1 MPSEIREL
9 RCGQTRCYLVG
20 GVLLVDTG
28 WAGTLREL
36 FASLKREDVPLAD
49 VRYLIVTHYHPDHMG
64 IAQDLAELGVRLVVL
79 DVQQGFLHSSDAIFA
94 KDPRTRFKPIVEKD
108 ALVAP
113 CSESRVFL
121 ASLGISGEVLHTPGH
136 SDDSVSVVLDD
147 GTAIVGDLPPLCLVS
162 GYESPVLEASWDDLL
177 AHGVT
182 RALHAHAPEERV
194 ESADIRKTEA

>member
-64 IAQDLAELGVRLVVL
+64 IAQDLA
-79 DVQQGFLHSSDAIFA
+79 
-94 KDPRTRFKPIVEKD
+94 
-108 ALVAP
+108 
-113 CSESRVFL
+113 
-121 ASLGISGEVLHTPGH
+121 
-136 SDDSVSVVLDD
+136 
-147 GTAIVGDLPPLCLVS
+147 
-162 GYESPVLEASWDDLL
+162 
-177 AHGVT
+177 
-182 RALHAHAPEERV
+182 
-194 ESADIRKTEA
+194 

>member
-28 WAGTLREL
+28 LAGTLREL

-194 ESADIRKTEA
+194 ESAGIRKTRA

>member
-1 MPSEIREL
+1 MPNEIREL

-36 FASLKREDVPLAD
+36 FASLKLENVPLTD
-49 VRYLIVTHYHPDHMG
+49 VRYLIVTHYPPDHMG

-113 CSESRVFL
+113 WSESRVFL

-194 ESADIRKTEA
+194 ESAGIRKTRA

>member
-1 MPSEIREL
+1 MTSEIREL
-9 RCGQTRCYLVG
+9 CCGQTRCYLVG
-20 GVLLVDTG
+20 GALLVDTG

-36 FASLKREDVPLAD
+36 FASLKRGEVPLTD

-94 KDPRTRFKPIVEKD
+94 KDPRMRFKPIVEKD
-108 ALVAP
+108 ALVVP
-113 CSESRVFL
+113 CSESRAFL
-121 ASLGISGEVLHTPGH
+121 ASLGISGELLYTPGH
-136 SDDSVSVVLDD
+136 SDDSISVVLDD

-162 GYESPVLEASWDDLL
+162 GYENPVLETSWDDLL

-182 RALHAHAPEERV
+182 RALHAHAPEERI
-194 ESADIRKTEA
+194 EGADVRKTRA